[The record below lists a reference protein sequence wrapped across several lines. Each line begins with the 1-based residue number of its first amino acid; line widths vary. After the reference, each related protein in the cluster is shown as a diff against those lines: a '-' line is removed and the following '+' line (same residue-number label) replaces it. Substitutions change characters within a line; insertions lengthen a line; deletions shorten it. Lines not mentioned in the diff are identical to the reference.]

1 MIDRTRGSWKERQ
14 VFTRDQF
21 AFTEKTTR
29 KQQELA
35 LPLIFYLFAFINFFL
50 AVPRNWDRVELQR
63 SPQQQALQAK
73 PFATDTRFKAASF
86 MGLVTISV
94 ICYILGHS
102 MYRYIPRPLSSRSIG
117 KRALFYIQ
125 GAPPQFLVAITLL
138 IVKVSYDIA
147 SAFSF
152 SISPLR
158 YTVNPGWI
166 YGLGYTPVLLLIT
179 LFNFCGL
186 CEENEDKAL
195 ILQST
200 ELESAFAG
208 DLGVNNR
215 RKNRLCSNAR
225 NTWLGRVPR
234 LGHRE
239 RQRLLHSSHE
249 DEYYRSVEMS
259 TITNTSGARRV
270 EDKKLREEV
279 IAAAAAAAAAGS
291 QSSGGSVADNPFI
304 VDSDCSSCSSS
315 SSSSSSNDG
324 DGDDGGRDSTDT
336 RFVKDVLDSLKEP
349 ETGKDDRAD

>member
-1 MIDRTRGSWKERQ
+1 
-14 VFTRDQF
+14 
-21 AFTEKTTR
+21 
-29 KQQELA
+29 
-35 LPLIFYLFAFINFFL
+35 
-50 AVPRNWDRVELQR
+50 
-63 SPQQQALQAK
+63 
-73 PFATDTRFKAASF
+73 
-86 MGLVTISV
+86 
-94 ICYILGHS
+94 

-117 KRALFYIQ
+117 KMALFYIQ

-138 IVKVSYDIA
+138 IVKISYDIA

-152 SISPLR
+152 FISPLR
-158 YTVNPGWI
+158 YMVNPGWI
-166 YGLGYTPVLLLIT
+166 YGLGYTPVLLLIA

-195 ILQST
+195 ILQNT
-200 ELESAFAG
+200 ELESAFAS

-270 EDKKLREEV
+270 EDKKLRAEV
-279 IAAAAAAAAAGS
+279 IAAAAGS
-291 QSSGGSVADNPFI
+291 QFSGGSVVDNPFI
-304 VDSDCSSCSSS
+304 VDSDCSSCS

-336 RFVKDVLDSLKEP
+336 RSVKGVLDSLKEP
-349 ETGKDDRAD
+349 ETGKDERAD